1 MTTYSHT
8 VGSGGDYTSYG
19 LWQSARITAGAAGSG
34 DVEEAVFLD
43 GTYTPGDISTAWP
56 TGVTVRL
63 RAENPHLNDWGA
75 TTQGV
80 IFVGSGWP
88 PGLYFSGTYNS
99 ITVEVVD
106 IVGKSSPVYSARPF
120 VLLGGSSVTF
130 RAVRSICYGSIS
142 SSNNSPIFVTG
153 ATTNSRIELWNSV
166 ATVADGATGIYGV
179 HMPWASNMD
188 CELFVRGSTL
198 HSIWIGWATGQVTD
212 VELHSSIITNG
223 ITTSGGTRVATDCL
237 LGSGTWTGWTT
248 TNCSTTTCVTGT
260 PSSGQ
265 VGFTNLTDRD
275 YSLVDDANN
284 LAIDYASNEATLTED
299 VLGVS
304 RPQGADYDAGAFE
317 LEVAA
322 GVEVTPGVAS
332 LTSTAFTPTV
342 VATDDKSVTPGV
354 VATTTQRYTP
364 TVTATDNKSAAPGLA
379 TLTST
384 SYPPTV
390 AATAD
395 LTVTPGLVTLTST
408 PRLPTVTATADVTVA
423 PPTTTTTVTRYVPT
437 VTATADVELTPGF
450 ASVTSTRYTP
460 TVSITA
466 GAEVFPAPATVTTSV
481 FAPGVTVG
489 FVVEPGTATLYFL
502 GESAS
507 PGMLAPTTVASSAPT
522 TVVTVGEWSDR
533 VRLGPGDEWYVTLTG
548 PSLPADAPQARVQ
561 LRFREYPS

>member
-1 MTTYSHT
+1 LLLDSAAASAGGTVLFQSNTWKDGNIVRFKGNTAHNGVFGAGIIKSSGSWFLGPSNASKTLHFECEDLEFDLTAIGDWNRTVLQWANSATDNFPLGNMTFRRCLVKGHNAIRNALTHELTVVSNSYSFTTRWENCVFSGPGSTSARFMDSTHT
-8 VGSGGDYTSYG
+8 GSGGRTIEFVGCTQHECEWNGNRSGTGPLTVAYTGCLIDPYSTNAEFSTSGSGGTLSATSSYCITARTSAQHQSLFTSY
-19 LWQSARITAGAAGSG
+19 ANN
-34 DVEEAVFLD
+34 
-43 GTYTPGDISTAWP
+43 TY
-56 TGVTVRL
+56 
-63 RAENPHLNDWGA
+63 
-75 TTQGV
+75 
-80 IFVGSGWP
+80 
-88 PGLYFSGTYNS
+88 
-99 ITVEVVD
+99 
-106 IVGKSSPVYSARPF
+106 
-120 VLLGGSSVTF
+120 SVTF
-130 RAVRSICYGSIS
+130 
-142 SSNNSPIFVTG
+142 VTG
-153 ATTNSRIELWNSV
+153 NPA
-166 ATVADGATGIYGV
+166 
-179 HMPWASNMD
+179 
-188 CELFVRGSTL
+188 
-198 HSIWIGWATGQVTD
+198 
-212 VELHSSIITNG
+212 
-223 ITTSGGTRVATDCL
+223 
-237 LGSGTWTGWTT
+237 
-248 TNCSTTTCVTGT
+248 
-260 PSSGQ
+260 SGQ
-265 VGFTNLTDRD
+265 VGYTDISGKD
-275 YSLVDDANN
+275 FSLYDDADNI
-284 LAIDYASNEATLTED
+284 AIDYVDAVMPAD
-299 VLGVS
+299 DIAGVS
-304 RPQGADYDAGAFE
+304 RPQGTLYDAGAFE
-317 LEVAA
+317 VEAAA

-395 LTVTPGLVTLTST
+395 LTVTPGVVALTST

-423 PPTTTTTVTRYVPT
+423 PPTTTTTVTRYVST

-489 FVVEPGTATLYFL
+489 FVIEPGTATLYFL